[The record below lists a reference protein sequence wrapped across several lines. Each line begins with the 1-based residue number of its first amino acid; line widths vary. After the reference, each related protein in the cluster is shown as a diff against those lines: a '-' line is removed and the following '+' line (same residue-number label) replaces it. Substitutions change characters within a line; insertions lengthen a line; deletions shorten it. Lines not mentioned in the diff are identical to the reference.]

1 MIDPLPLFW
10 LLLDCMHMPLPATLR
25 SLAGHVLSSFYLSGA
40 CGAGVAR
47 ESARA
52 AAAEGSAARLFLPA
66 RVYAG
71 AASLAAR
78 EGAPR
83 GDGRGRRIVSDP
95 PLPLRCQSTT
105 APWRAE
111 VGRGPGPA
119 ARQGHGTAATG
130 VGARSGTARLEGRPE
145 TRGVGCMCDRARLEG
160 AAGRGKRRRGRVA
173 VVRGRPRR
181 PTSQLWP
188 LCALCAVVGRGATL
202 SARRVAHT
210 RRTCGALHAAL
221 RCEGASA
228 GLPRLG
234 LRCCLSQATLADL
247 LPPALATL

>member
-95 PLPLRCQSTT
+95 PPSPCGARAPPPHGARRWAEGLVPPPGKGMAPPPQGSVRDRAPRGSKAALKRGVLGACATRRVWKGRQGAASGGGGGSPLCGGGRDGRLPSCGLCARCV
-105 APWRAE
+105 PLW
-111 VGRGPGPA
+111 GA
-119 ARQGHGTAATG
+119 ARRSRRDVLRTHDARVARCMLRS
-130 VGARSGTARLEGRPE
+130 GARA
-145 TRGVGCMCDRARLEG
+145 
-160 AAGRGKRRRGRVA
+160 
-173 VVRGRPRR
+173 
-181 PTSQLWP
+181 
-188 LCALCAVVGRGATL
+188 
-202 SARRVAHT
+202 
-210 RRTCGALHAAL
+210 
-221 RCEGASA
+221 
-228 GLPRLG
+228 
-234 LRCCLSQATLADL
+234 L
-247 LPPALATL
+247 LPACRG